1 MACRAMYDG
10 HRCASVVIFA
20 HCTVRVAGNTHSA
33 CCCYADEAGRG
44 PVLGPMVYA
53 VAYAALQDREA
64 LANR

>member
-1 MACRAMYDG
+1 M
-10 HRCASVVIFA
+10 CAY
-20 HCTVRVAGNTHSA
+20 CTVRVAGNTHSA

-44 PVLGPMVYA
+44 PVLGPMLYA